1 MSSLLLCLFF
11 HSTHRSSSVGELC
24 ALYTTPPPPKKQNPH
39 SKQYNTKKKSN
50 KHIQPIEEE
59 QRPLVLGKGRLPDE
73 APADAGVQLKP
84 VTLITPP
91 EEVYTVFTEKTIYI

>member
-1 MSSLLLCLFF
+1 MSLFSLHPPFF
-11 HSTHRSSSVGELC
+11 FCWGIVRFVYHTTSPEKPKSTLETIQH
-24 ALYTTPPPPKKQNPH
+24 
-39 SKQYNTKKKSN
+39 KKKSN

-91 EEVYTVFTEKTIYI
+91 EEVYTVFTEQTIYI